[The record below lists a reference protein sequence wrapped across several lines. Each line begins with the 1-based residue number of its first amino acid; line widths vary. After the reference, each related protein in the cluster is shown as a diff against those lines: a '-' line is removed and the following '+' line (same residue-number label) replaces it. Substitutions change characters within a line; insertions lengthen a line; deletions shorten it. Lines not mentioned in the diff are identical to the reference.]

1 VSAKK
6 PQRYGEGGLYQ
17 RASDGMW
24 VGTIEAG
31 WTSDG
36 KRRRTPVYG
45 KTEAIA
51 RRKLRDK
58 KLAIERDGH
67 SDMSERETVKS
78 WAEKWLAIVVTTLR
92 PNSYDNTASA
102 VRVWI
107 IPTIGHR
114 RLNQL
119 TPADVRAV
127 VEAAR
132 KAGRTSTTMRNAHI
146 TLISMLKAAM
156 IEGAQIPARVLMVK
170 APAKAT
176 SDREAMTIPH
186 ALAVLR
192 VASELPH
199 GSRWAFALLHGARR
213 SECLGL
219 IRDCVDFEKDEVR
232 CEWQLQTLRYLD
244 PKDKSRGFRIPDG
257 FEARHLVDSY
267 HLTRPKSKKGFRV
280 FPLVPA
286 MREALEGWLAIA
298 PDNPWGLVWPTV
310 TGRPANSKHDLEEW
324 HALQGAA
331 SVIADP
337 HDERRLIDLAPIL
350 VEHPAGRYYHLH
362 EARHLTATQLKEEGV
377 DDHTITSL
385 MGHSSILT
393 SRGYM
398 HERRDSALAAME
410 KVARVLE
417 LRPSEPPAQQP

>member
-1 VSAKK
+1 MSKDK
-6 PQRYGEGGLYQ
+6 PQEYGAGGLYQ

-31 WTSDG
+31 WTSKG
-36 KRRRTPVYG
+36 TRRRIPVYG
-45 KTEAIA
+45 KTRAVVA
-51 RRKLRDK
+51 RKLRDK
-58 KLAIERDGH
+58 RVEIERDGV

-78 WAEKWLAIVVTTLR
+78 WAEKWLPMIETTLR
-92 PNSYDNTASA
+92 PKAYDNAASA
-102 VRVWI
+102 VRVWV
-107 IPTIGHR
+107 IPVIGHR

-146 TLISMLKAAM
+146 QLTSMLKAAM
-156 IEGAQIPARVLMVK
+156 IEGAQVPARVLLVK
-170 APAKAT
+170 PPTKAA

-199 GSRWAFALLHGARR
+199 GSRWAFALLHGARQA
-213 SECLGL
+213 ECLGL
-219 IRDCVDFEKDEVR
+219 IRDCVDFDKGEVR
-232 CEWQLQTLRYLD
+232 CEWQLQSLRYLD
-244 PKDKSRGFRIPDG
+244 RGDKSKGFRVPDG
-257 FEARHLVDSY
+257 FEAKHLVDSY
-267 HLTRPKSKKGFRV
+267 HLTRPKSKSGFRV

-286 MREALEGWLAIA
+286 MREAFESWLAIA
-298 PDNPWGLVWPTV
+298 PDNPWGLVWPTA
-310 TGRPANSKHDLEEW
+310 TARPANVKHDLEEW

-337 HDERRLIDLAPIL
+337 VDERRIDLAPIL
-350 VEHPAGRYYHLH
+350 VSHPGGRYYHLH
-362 EARHLTATQLKEEGV
+362 EARHLTATQLKEARV
-377 DDHTITSL
+377 DDHTITTL

-398 HERRDSALAAME
+398 HEERDSALAAME
-410 KVARVLE
+410 KVAARLELTSREPTVLE
-417 LRPSEPPAQQP
+417 G